1 MYFFIIFCYLGNV
14 VYLVFYIGFEEI
26 ENCIVF
32 DSLEYKNN
40 VIFSLEVCFFVIEFK
55 CGFVLSMCGGCLV
68 FIYFNSCL
76 WEVIIIILWFK
87 LDLVLGIVILF
98 RMMGFGVKYNLQY
111 CEGNIYWFYVDDL
124 GYVIFSM
131 VMRQIVDLL
140 DWVYFSVI
148 YDVYINRSKIIL
160 NGVVLDEK
168 EGYGLLL

>member
-1 MYFFIIFCYLGNV
+1 MFFFCYLGNV

-55 CGFVLSMCGGCLV
+55 CGFVLSMYGGCLV

-76 WEVIIIILWFK
+76 CEVIIIILWFK

-98 RMMGFGVKYNLQY
+98 RMMGLGVKYNL
-111 CEGNIYWFYVDDL
+111 
-124 GYVIFSM
+124 
-131 VMRQIVDLL
+131 
-140 DWVYFSVI
+140 
-148 YDVYINRSKIIL
+148 
-160 NGVVLDEK
+160 
-168 EGYGLLL
+168 